1 VKCEA
6 KAEVEP
12 TTNSVMF
19 GRWLEKKNKIKK
31 NTQPNRNQ
39 IITKCQLEF

>member
-19 GRWLEKKNKIKK
+19 GRWLEKNKIKK